1 MATDIVC
8 HTLIGPPG
16 SGKTTLAQTM
26 QQAIAVPDISPYQV
40 QFVITQVSQ
49 LSQDLTQQTASPPST
64 VRSALSITASPPS
77 TVRSAP

>member
-49 LSQDLTQQTASPPST
+49 LS
-64 VRSALSITASPPS
+64 RI
-77 TVRSAP
+77 